1 MNRRPTEVD
10 PKREMMRTYRG
21 LLPVLAVIALG
32 LGLVW
37 YVGKTSSQTK
47 QGEGVAQRVR
57 DGIARLSEVDP
68 ALLKYQEYEPI
79 RLSLEKPT
87 AISVG
92 RDGKLYANGDRRLL
106 CFDLSGKQLFSVD
119 LAAEPYCVAADS
131 SGMLYV
137 GFRDH
142 VEVLGPDHKLQSQ
155 WAPTSAKAY
164 LTCIAVSGDDVFV
177 ADAGDRSVFRFDRGG
192 AQKARIGAKG
202 EGSEGLVLPSPHLD
216 VSVHPDGQV
225 VVNNPGLRRVEVY
238 TKDGVLLG
246 FWGKAGQGIEGFRG
260 CCNPTDIA
268 LLPDGGIVTAEKGLL
283 RVKTYDPEGALQAVV
298 AQPSDFSQ
306 ANDSLD
312 LAVAADERV
321 LVLDRQ
327 AKSVRVFDVGRGTA
341 EERRRSDGGTAV
353 DG

>member
-1 MNRRPTEVD
+1 ML
-10 PKREMMRTYRG
+10 RTYRA

-37 YVGKTSSQTK
+37 YVGRSSPQTK
-47 QGEGVAQRVR
+47 QGEGIAGRVR
-57 DGIARLSEVDP
+57 DGIARMREVDP
-68 ALLKYQEYEPI
+68 ALLKYQEFAPI
-79 RLSLEKPT
+79 TLRLEKPT

-92 RDGKLYANGDRRLL
+92 RDGKLYATGDKKLL
-106 CFDLSGKQLFSVD
+106 CLDLSGKQLFSLD
-119 LAAEPYCVAADS
+119 LGVEPYCVAADG

-142 VEVLGPDHKLQSQ
+142 VEVFGPQHDLQSR

-164 LTCIAVSGDDVFV
+164 LTCIAVSGDDVWV
-177 ADAGDRSVFRFDRGG
+177 ADAGDRSVYRFDRGG
-192 AQKARIGAKG
+192 AQKARIGGASKG
-202 EGSEGLVLPSPHLD
+202 SVGLVLPSPHLD
-216 VSVHPDGQV
+216 VVVDPDGQV
-225 VVNNPGLRRVEVY
+225 LVNNPGLRRVEVY
-238 TKDGVLLG
+238 TKDGVLQG
-246 FWGKAGQGIEGFRG
+246 SWGKAGQAIDRFCG

-306 ANDSLD
+306 ANDSLG
-312 LAVAADERV
+312 LAVAADGRV

-327 AKSVRVFDVGRGTA
+327 AKSVRVFAPAAAGDRRG
-341 EERRRSDGGTAV
+341 SDGGTPAE
-353 DG
+353 G